1 MNIISIR
8 IFAILV
14 TSTAMA
20 MSAVAALDR
29 GGTIVDKM
37 LWVAISVMV
46 CLGSHLIPSI
56 TKARWAWLLWGFCL
70 LGTIYSHIT
79 FLTYSSLRAGDE
91 RSKHSIQKADVE
103 RQIQITREAL
113 SSINARPIATVS
125 EQLAI
130 TKGWRNRTKLQT
142 ELSEAK
148 RAAALQ
154 DNLVMLAS
162 SATVTGVATATDVV
176 TGRLAQVTGSNEASI
191 NLVTGLFYSS
201 LVEFIGV
208 FLWYQVFRHDVD
220 HKLTSTNS
228 VESNSLAVL
237 ELAVQTGK
245 IKPTVKEIR
254 VYLKCSQG
262 RAMELHRTLKSKS
275 INQ

>member
-1 MNIISIR
+1 MNIIATR

-14 TSTAMA
+14 TSTATV
-20 MSAVAALDR
+20 MSAVAALER
-29 GGTIVDKM
+29 GGTILDRV
-37 LWVAISVMV
+37 LWVAISVAV

-56 TKARWAWLLWGFCL
+56 IKTRWSWLLWMFCL
-70 LGTIYSHIT
+70 LGTVYSHIT

-91 RSKHSIQKADVE
+91 RSNHSIQKADVE

-113 SSINARPIATVS
+113 SSISARPIATVS

-130 TKGWRNRTKLQT
+130 TTGWRNRTALQA

-162 SATVTGVATATDVV
+162 SATVTREATATDVV
-176 TGRLAQVTGSNEASI
+176 TGRIAKITGGNEASI

-201 LVEFIGV
+201 LLEFMGAL
-208 FLWYQVFRHDVD
+208 LWYQVLRD
-220 HKLTSTNS
+220 HQLTSTRS
-228 VESNSLAVL
+228 VERNSLAAL
-237 ELAVQTGK
+237 ELAVRTGG
-245 IKPTVKEIR
+245 IKSTVKEIR
-254 VYLKCSQG
+254 TYLRCSQG

-275 INQ
+275 LNQ